1 MFLKIWTT
9 KLWPRSQT
17 GRAATITALILL
29 PIAVAFVMFV
39 DDWSDASRVK
49 DVAGA
54 VQSVVTVIAIVTGG
68 IFALFKLQAFRDFEP
83 HVDVTHDIR
92 HRLMNNTYLHIDVTA
107 TLHNTSRVKIEFRRA
122 QFSILQVL
130 PNSSDDIVRKRNQ
143 VFFEGESRDIKWQVL
158 DFIEHE
164 WDPRELVVEPG
175 GKHSESQEFIVPIE
189 DAETV
194 RIDTFFFD
202 PRYSQ
207 SSDDVDG
214 FGWSA
219 TTFYDIVESQ

>member
-1 MFLKIWTT
+1 MRRFLQR
-9 KLWPRSQT
+9 LWPRSQT
-17 GRAATITALILL
+17 WRATIIAVSILV
-29 PIAVAFVMFV
+29 PIAVAFVAFV
-39 DDWSDASRVK
+39 DDWSDVSRIK
-49 DVAGA
+49 DAAGA
-54 VQSVVTVIAIVTGG
+54 IQSAVTVIAIVAGG

-83 HVDVTHDIR
+83 HVDVVHDIR
-92 HRLMNNTYLHIDVTA
+92 HRFMNDTYVHIDVRA

-122 QFSILQVL
+122 QFSVLQVL

-143 VFFEGESRDIKWQVL
+143 VFFEGESRDIKWPVL

-164 WDPRELVVEPG
+164 WDTSELIVEPG

-207 SSDDVDG
+207 SSDGDDE

-219 TTFYDIVESQ
+219 TSFYDIVESQ

>member
-1 MFLKIWTT
+1 M
-9 KLWPRSQT
+9 WPRSQT
-17 GRAATITALILL
+17 WRAAIIAILILV
-29 PIAVAFVMFV
+29 PIALAFVTFV
-39 DDWSDASRVK
+39 DDWSNVSRIK

-54 VQSVVTVIAIVTGG
+54 IQSAVTVTAIVTGG

-83 HVDVTHDIR
+83 HVNVVHDIR
-92 HRLMNNTYLHIDVTA
+92 HRLMNDAFVHIDVRA

-122 QFSILQVL
+122 QFSVLQVL

-143 VFFEGESRDIKWQVL
+143 VFFEGASRDIRWPVL
-158 DFIEHE
+158 DFVEHE
-164 WDPRELVVEPG
+164 WDPSELIIEPG

-207 SSDDVDG
+207 SSDDDDG